1 MTRQRI
7 YYGYW
12 IVVAG
17 LVTQFIAIGMSNY
30 VAGAFMVPMNDEFG
44 WTRAEFSA
52 SRSIG
57 QLVVAFTGFMIG
69 AWIDRWGGRPFIFAG
84 ALLMSATLYSLS
96 LVQTLPQWLLLN
108 GVILTIG
115 SAMIGSLVISVSLGK
130 WFVERRGWAVSLAAM
145 GISLA
150 GIVIQPVA
158 TFLVDN
164 FGWRESWRM
173 LGLITLC
180 LTLPTAAIMR
190 RRPEDYGLFPDGKT
204 QKEVE
209 QGQGAAAH
217 ADFARSMTRAQAM
230 RTSEFYVLVVAF
242 GLFQISITVMLLQ
255 TIPLMTDAGYSRMVA
270 AGMVPLASL
279 PAFFSKPFWGLLI
292 DRFEPMLLTAVGAV
306 ITGLSVIFIVFTIA
320 NGLDIL
326 VYAGFLVMGVGW
338 GGMLPLQEVIWA
350 SFFGRRYLGSV
361 RSMALPFSF
370 GLSAVGPVLVA
381 LYYDIAGDYN
391 LALIAMGLCNLASA
405 VLLVRLQN
413 DTVAAAGDG
422 LPPATAD

>member
-1 MTRQRI
+1 MNRI

-69 AWIDRWGGRPFIFAG
+69 SWIDRWGGRPFIFAG
-84 ALLMSATLYSLS
+84 ALLMSATMYGLS
-96 LVQTLPQWLLLN
+96 LIQNLPQWLLLN

-115 SAMIGSLVISVSLGK
+115 SAMIGNLVISVSLGK

-145 GISLA
+145 GISAA
-150 GIVIQPVA
+150 GILIPPVT
-158 TFLVDN
+158 TFLVDD
-164 FGWRESWRM
+164 FGWRESWRI
-173 LGLITLC
+173 LSLITLC
-180 LTLPTAAIMR
+180 LTLPMAAIVR
-190 RRPEDYGLFPDGKT
+190 RRPEDFGMFPDGKT
-204 QKEVE
+204 QQELD
-209 QGQGAAAH
+209 QGHGAAAH

-230 RTSEFYVLVVAF
+230 RTSEFYILVIAF

-270 AGMVPLASL
+270 AGMVPLASV
-279 PAFFSKPFWGLLI
+279 PAFFSKPFWGVLI
-292 DRFEPMLLTAVGAV
+292 DRFQPMLLTAIGAV
-306 ITGLSVIFIVFTIA
+306 ITGLSVIFIVFSIA
-320 NGLDIL
+320 NGLDFL

-381 LYYDIAGDYN
+381 LYYDIAGNYN

-405 VLLVRLQN
+405 FLLVRLQN
-413 DTVAAAGDG
+413 DTVAAAGEG

>member
-1 MTRQRI
+1 MNRV

-180 LTLPTAAIMR
+180 LTLPTVAIMR

-320 NGLDIL
+320 NGLDFL

>member
-1 MTRQRI
+1 MKGQRI

-17 LVTQFIAIGMSNY
+17 LITQFIAVGMSNY

-57 QLVVAFTGFMIG
+57 QLMVAFTGFMIG
-69 AWIDRWGGRPFIFAG
+69 AWIDRWGGRPFIIAG
-84 ALLMSATLYSLS
+84 ALLMSATLYGLS
-96 LVQTLPQWLLLN
+96 LIQTLPQWLLLN
-108 GVILTIG
+108 GVILTAG

-150 GIVIQPVA
+150 GIVIQPVT

-164 FGWRESWRM
+164 FGWRESWRI
-173 LGLITLC
+173 LSLITLC
-180 LTLPTAAIMR
+180 LTLPMAAIVR
-190 RRPEDYGLFPDGKT
+190 RRPEDHGMFPDGKT
-204 QKEVE
+204 EKELE
-209 QGQGAAAH
+209 QGHGAAAH

-255 TIPLMTDAGYSRMVA
+255 TIPLMTDAGYSRLVA

-279 PAFFSKPFWGLLI
+279 PALFSKPFWGMLI
-292 DRFEPMLLTAVGAV
+292 DRFQPMLLTATGAV
-306 ITGLSVIFIVFTIA
+306 VTGLSVIFIVFAIA
-320 NGLDIL
+320 NRMDFL
-326 VYAGFLVMGVGW
+326 VYAGFLIMGVGW

-381 LYYDIAGDYN
+381 LYYDIAGDYD

-405 VLLVRLQN
+405 FLLVRLQN
-413 DTVAAAGDG
+413 ETADAAGEG

>member
-1 MTRQRI
+1 MKGRRI

-17 LVTQFIAIGMSNY
+17 LVTQFIAVGMSNY

-52 SRSIG
+52 SRSLG
-57 QLVVAFTGFMIG
+57 QLMVAFTGFVIG

-96 LVQTLPQWLLLN
+96 LIQTLPQWLLFN

-115 SAMIGSLVISVSLGK
+115 SAMIGNLVINVSLGK
-130 WFVERRGWAVSLAAM
+130 WFVERRGWVVSLAAM
-145 GISLA
+145 GISGA
-150 GIVIQPVA
+150 GIVMQPLA
-158 TFLVDN
+158 AFLVDN
-164 FGWRESWRM
+164 YGWRESWRI
-173 LGLITLC
+173 LSLITLC
-180 LTLPTAAIMR
+180 CALPMAAVAR

-204 QKEVE
+204 QKELE
-209 QGQGAAAH
+209 QGHGAAAH

-230 RTSEFYVLVVAF
+230 RTSEFYILVVAF

-255 TIPLMTDAGYSRMVA
+255 TIPLLTDAGYSRLVA
-270 AGMVPLASL
+270 ASMVPLASL

-292 DRFEPMLLTAVGAV
+292 DRFKPMLLTAVGAV
-306 ITGLSVIFIVFTIA
+306 ITGLSVIFIVLTIA
-320 NGLDIL
+320 IRMDFL
-326 VYAGFLVMGVGW
+326 VYAGFLIMGVGW

-391 LALIAMGLCNLASA
+391 LALIVMGLCNLASA
-405 VLLVRLQN
+405 FLLIRLQN
-413 DTVAAAGDG
+413 GTIGEADEGI
-422 LPPATAD
+422 PSATTD

>member
-69 AWIDRWGGRPFIFAG
+69 SWIDRWGGRPFIFAG

-108 GVILTIG
+108 GVLLTIG

-190 RRPEDYGLFPDGKT
+190 RRPEDYGMFPDGKT

-270 AGMVPLASL
+270 AGMVPLASV

-320 NGLDIL
+320 NGLDFL

-405 VLLVRLQN
+405 FLLVRLQN
-413 DTVAAAGDG
+413 DTVAAAGKG

>member
-1 MTRQRI
+1 MNRV

-108 GVILTIG
+108 GVLLTIG

-180 LTLPTAAIMR
+180 LTLPTVAIMR

-320 NGLDIL
+320 NGLDFL

>member
-1 MTRQRI
+1 MNRI

-190 RRPEDYGLFPDGKT
+190 RRPEDYGMFPDGKT
-204 QKEVE
+204 EKEVE

-320 NGLDIL
+320 NGLDFL

-361 RSMALPFSF
+361 RSTALPFSF

-413 DTVAAAGDG
+413 DTVAAAGEG

>member
-1 MTRQRI
+1 MNRI

-69 AWIDRWGGRPFIFAG
+69 SWIDRWGGRPFIFAG
-84 ALLMSATLYSLS
+84 ALLMSATMYGLS
-96 LVQTLPQWLLLN
+96 LIQNLPQWLLLN

-115 SAMIGSLVISVSLGK
+115 SAMIGNLVISVSLGK

-145 GISLA
+145 GISAA
-150 GIVIQPVA
+150 GILIPPVT

-164 FGWRESWRM
+164 FGWRESWRI
-173 LGLITLC
+173 LSLITLC
-180 LTLPTAAIMR
+180 LTLPMATIVR
-190 RRPEDYGLFPDGKT
+190 RRPEDYGMFPDGKT
-204 QKEVE
+204 QQELD
-209 QGQGAAAH
+209 QGHGEAAH

-230 RTSEFYVLVVAF
+230 RTSEFYILVIAF

-270 AGMVPLASL
+270 AGMVPLASV
-279 PAFFSKPFWGLLI
+279 PAFFSKPFWGVLI
-292 DRFEPMLLTAVGAV
+292 DRFQPMLLTAIGAV
-306 ITGLSVIFIVFTIA
+306 ITGLSVIFIVFSIA
-320 NGLDIL
+320 NGLDFL

-405 VLLVRLQN
+405 FLLVRLQN
-413 DTVAAAGDG
+413 DTVAAAGEG

>member
-1 MTRQRI
+1 MNRI

-17 LVTQFIAIGMSNY
+17 LVTQFIAVGMSNY

-44 WTRAEFSA
+44 WTRAEFSF
-52 SRSIG
+52 SRSLG
-57 QLVVAFTGFMIG
+57 QLVMAFTGFMIG
-69 AWIDRWGGRPFIFAG
+69 SWIDRWGGRPFIFAG
-84 ALLMSATLYSLS
+84 ALLMSAALYGLS
-96 LVQTLPQWLLLN
+96 LIQTLPQWLLLN
-108 GVILTIG
+108 GIVLTIG
-115 SAMIGSLVISVSLGK
+115 GAMIGNLVINVSLGK

-150 GIVIQPVA
+150 GIVIQPAA
-158 TFLVDN
+158 TYLVDN
-164 FGWRESWRM
+164 FGWRESWQI
-173 LGLITLC
+173 LSLITLC
-180 LTLPTAAIMR
+180 LTLPMAAVVR
-190 RRPEDYGLFPDGKT
+190 RRPEDHGLFPDGKT
-204 QKEVE
+204 RKELE
-209 QGQGAAAH
+209 RGQGAAAH

-292 DRFEPMLLTAVGAV
+292 DRFQPMLLTAAGAV
-306 ITGLSVIFIVFTIA
+306 ITGLSVIFIVITIA
-320 NGLDIL
+320 NGMDLL
-326 VYAGFLVMGVGW
+326 VYAGFLIMGVGW

-405 VLLVRLQN
+405 FLLVRLQN
-413 DTVAAAGDG
+413 ETVNGADEG

>member
-1 MTRQRI
+1 MNRI

-17 LVTQFIAIGMSNY
+17 LVTQFIAVGMSNY

-44 WTRAEFSA
+44 WTRAEFSF
-52 SRSIG
+52 SRSLG

-69 AWIDRWGGRPFIFAG
+69 SWIDRWGGRPFIFAG
-84 ALLMSATLYSLS
+84 ALLMSASLYGMSLI
-96 LVQTLPQWLLLN
+96 QTLPQWLLLN
-108 GVILTIG
+108 GIVLTIG

-130 WFVERRGWAVSLAAM
+130 WFVERRGLAVSLAAM

-150 GIVIQPVA
+150 GIVIQPVT

-164 FGWRESWRM
+164 FGWRESWQI

-180 LTLPTAAIMR
+180 LTLPMAAIVR

-204 QKEVE
+204 QKEIE
-209 QGQGAAAH
+209 QGHGAAAH

-292 DRFEPMLLTAVGAV
+292 DRFQPMLLTAAGAV
-306 ITGLSVIFIVFTIA
+306 TTGLSVIFIVISIA
-320 NGLDIL
+320 NGMDLL
-326 VYAGFLVMGVGW
+326 VYAGFLLMGVGW

-381 LYYDIAGDYN
+381 LYYDIAGDYD
-391 LALIAMGLCNLASA
+391 LALIAMGVCNLTSA
-405 VLLVRLQN
+405 LLLIRLQN
-413 DTVAAAGDG
+413 ETVNGADER